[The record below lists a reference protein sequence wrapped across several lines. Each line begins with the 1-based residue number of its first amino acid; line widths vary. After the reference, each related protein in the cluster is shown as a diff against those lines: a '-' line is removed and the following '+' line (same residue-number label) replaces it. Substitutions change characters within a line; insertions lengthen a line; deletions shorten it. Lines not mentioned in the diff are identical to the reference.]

1 MRRLLAS
8 GVAALVVITT
18 DTASLR
24 ADVIIQVPF
33 VTIRIPTRPRIGR
46 PARTVAM
53 PARPVTEAPP
63 QVEPPPGVPL
73 EIGPPAPPVPQVG
86 QVVPTPAPSSTR
98 PLTLQEFAFSFRPS
112 GGPCAVVVQHPFT
125 GAPVRVTL
133 ALPPGTPTV
142 KIRRG
147 LRHRVQLL
155 YGRKQVE
162 IVFLRNGQVRVHP

>member
-8 GVAALVVITT
+8 GLAALAVISA
-18 DTASLR
+18 DAASLR
-24 ADVIIQVPF
+24 ADIVIQVPF
-33 VTIRIPTRPRIGR
+33 VTIRIPTPAGGVRVPRLTQPR
-46 PARTVAM
+46 HTQPA
-53 PARPVTEAPP
+53 EAPP

-86 QVVPTPAPSSTR
+86 QASPTPAPTPAR
-98 PLTLQEFAFSFRPS
+98 PMTLQEFAFSFRPS
-112 GGPCAVVVQHPFT
+112 GGTYNVVVQHPFT

-133 ALPPGTPTV
+133 ALPPGTPAV
-142 KIRRG
+142 KLKRG
-147 LRHRVQLL
+147 LRHRVQFL